1 MPFHLYWKAVPSD
14 PKTLSLA
21 KGEKN
26 SEICVEHVIGEEKYE
41 WEILKE
47 VVMESKILVGRVCC
61 AAFSGFFL
69 GILWLYL

>member
-1 MPFHLYWKAVPSD
+1 M
-14 PKTLSLA
+14 
-21 KGEKN
+21 
-26 SEICVEHVIGEEKYE
+26 EHVIGEEKYE

-61 AAFSGFFL
+61 AAFSGSFL